1 MWKSNFIAITIAIIF
16 GVNLIVTGV
25 PLDKV
30 ETTTQI
36 VIDDDNETGNGTHK
50 EL

>member
-1 MWKSNFIAITIAIIF
+1 MASSQFVAITIAILF

-25 PLDKV
+25 PVDKV
-30 ETTTQI
+30 ETTTE
-36 VIDDDNETGNGTHK
+36 VLVEDDNVTGNGTHK